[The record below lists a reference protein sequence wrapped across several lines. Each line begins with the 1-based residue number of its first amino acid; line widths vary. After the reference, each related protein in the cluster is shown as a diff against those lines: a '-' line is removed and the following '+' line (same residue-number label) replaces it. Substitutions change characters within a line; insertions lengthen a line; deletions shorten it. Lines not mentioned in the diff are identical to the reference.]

1 MGRLE
6 RGRHIQVDVARNEV
20 AGTNAGYSR
29 VDSLRARVPDS
40 NRDVLFPGTV
50 VIFDKK
56 NTKPISGCSSNSRRV
71 TRVSGEGNSRTA
83 ET

>member
-6 RGRHIQVDVARNEV
+6 KERYFQVNVARNEV
-20 AGTNAGYSR
+20 TGTNAGYSH

-71 TRVSGEGNSRTA
+71 TRVSGGGNSRAA